1 VVEDEDRVRTMTV
14 EALRGLGYE
23 VIPASGPQQAIDGLS
38 SHRHLHLL
46 FTDIVMPGMNGRALA
61 DRVKAI
67 RPSVKVLY
75 TTGYT
80 RDAVIHNGML
90 DRDVAFLPKPFTV
103 DQLAHKVRQT
113 LDAAVEAS

>member
-1 VVEDEDRVRTMTV
+1 
-14 EALRGLGYE
+14 
-23 VIPASGPQQAIDGLS
+23 
-38 SHRHLHLL
+38 LL

-113 LDAAVEAS
+113 LDEAVVAS

>member
-1 VVEDEDRVRTMTV
+1 MVEDEDRVRAMTV

-23 VIPASGPQQAIDGLS
+23 VIPAAGPQQVIDGLDAYQQV
-38 SHRHLHLL
+38 HLL

-61 DRVKAI
+61 DRVKAA

-90 DRDVAFLPKPFTV
+90 DRDVAFLSKPFTV

-113 LDAAVEAS
+113 LDAVEAS

>member
-1 VVEDEDRVRTMTV
+1 
-14 EALRGLGYE
+14 
-23 VIPASGPQQAIDGLS
+23 
-38 SHRHLHLL
+38 
-46 FTDIVMPGMNGRALA
+46 
-61 DRVKAI
+61 
-67 RPSVKVLY
+67 VLY

-113 LDAAVEAS
+113 LDAAVKAS

>member
-1 VVEDEDRVRTMTV
+1 LDS
-14 EALRGLGYE
+14 Y
-23 VIPASGPQQAIDGLS
+23 QQV
-38 SHRHLHLL
+38 HLL

-61 DRVKAI
+61 DRIKAA

-90 DRDVAFLPKPFTV
+90 DRDVAFLSKPFTV

-113 LDAAVEAS
+113 LDALEVS